1 MAFQT
6 GKNVLVAFKAES
18 TFNTV
23 PATVTGATQMRIM
36 GGGLGLQKATIQSQ
50 EIRSDAQTALGRHG
64 SRSVT
69 GSYQCEMSTGSHD
82 DLYQA
87 VARATWAT
95 STICAQANATS
106 QFTCGT
112 NTISHA
118 GIDSFLATAG
128 GGIKIGDVFRL
139 SNYST
144 AANNDLNLRVKTLA
158 TNTITIFGTG
168 ILTAG
173 VADATCTLTIF
184 KKLTR
189 PATPTKRTFY
199 IEEYLQD
206 IDLSAAYGGVRFI
219 SMKVN
224 GTPDGMATVEFGALG
239 ASMTAMA
246 TGTSPIYT
254 SPTLST
260 TSPLVF
266 ADAKL
271 SYNGVDVATVTAFN
285 MEYAITAK
293 TEPVVGSSIS
303 PDVFDNDARL
313 SGSLSFIRQDLANQT
328 AFTNETAFDLHILLE
343 ANMAAPKDFIAFYVP
358 NVKLTSVNDSLGGDG
373 AMIEQCNFMAG
384 MKEGFTATGY
394 DNTMITIQTS
404 AP

>member
-1 MAFQT
+1 MANQT

-23 PATVTGATQMRIM
+23 PATVTGAVQMRIM
-36 GGGLGLQKATIQSQ
+36 GGGLGLKKATIQSQ

-64 SRSVT
+64 SRNT
-69 GSYQCEMSTGSHD
+69 DGTYQCEMSVGSHD
-82 DLYQA
+82 DIYQA
-87 VARATWAT
+87 VLRATWAT
-95 STICAQANATS
+95 STIAAQANATA

-112 NTISHA
+112 NNITHA
-118 GIDSFLATAG
+118 GVDSFLATAG
-128 GGIKIGDVFRL
+128 GGIKIGDVFRI

-173 VADATCTLTIF
+173 AADATCTLTIF

-189 PATPTKRTFY
+189 PATPTRRTFY

-206 IDLSAAYGGVRFI
+206 IDLSTAFGGCRFT
-219 SMKVN
+219 SLRVT
-224 GTPDGMATVEFGALG
+224 GTPDGMATVDFGVMG
-239 ASMTAMA
+239 ASATAMA
-246 TGTSPIYT
+246 TGTSPVYT

-260 TSPLVF
+260 SMPLVF

-271 SYNGVDVATVTAFN
+271 SYQGVDVATVTAFN
-285 MEYAITAK
+285 LEYALTAK

-313 SGSLSFIRQDLANQT
+313 SGSLSFIRQDLANLA
-328 AFTNETAFDLHILLE
+328 AFSSETEFGLHVLLE
-343 ANMAAPKDFIAFYVP
+343 ENEVAPKDFLAFYLP
-358 NVKLTSVNDSLGGDG
+358 ALKLTTVSANLGGDG
-373 AMIEQCNFMAG
+373 AMIEQCAFMGG

-394 DNTMITIQTS
+394 DNTMMTVTTS
-404 AP
+404 AV